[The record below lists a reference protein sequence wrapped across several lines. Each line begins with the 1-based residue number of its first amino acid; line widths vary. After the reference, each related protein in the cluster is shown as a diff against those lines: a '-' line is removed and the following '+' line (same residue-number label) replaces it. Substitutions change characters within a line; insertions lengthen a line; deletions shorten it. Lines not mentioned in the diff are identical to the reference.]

1 MNFTKTDLEQ
11 HKQDSEL
18 ISSKTE
24 IENILNF
31 HKDTL
36 GVTEKMFDAIE
47 EKLKR
52 TAWIEAL
59 IVGFIPVFTLKR
71 LSNYDKAKLETERL
85 ELKLKL
91 QTQKNHF
98 ENAMLRKSQHDST
111 SERIMNECELEFDN
125 VFTKVKD
132 LIKRFPKSEM
142 AVRVGMYNNP
152 NNDKQVRMEF
162 YLYLKRCLIDN
173 AVKQN

>member
-1 MNFTKTDLEQ
+1 MNYTKTDLEQ

-18 ISSKTE
+18 ISSRTE

-36 GVTEKMFDAIE
+36 AVTEKMFDAIE
-47 EKLKR
+47 EKLNRK
-52 TAWIEAL
+52 AWIEAL

-85 ELKLKL
+85 ELKMKL

-98 ENAMLRKSQHDST
+98 ENAMLRKSQYDST
-111 SERIMNECELEFDN
+111 SDRLMNECKTDFDS
-125 VFTKVKD
+125 VFEKVKN
-132 LIKRFPKSEM
+132 LIKQYPKSKM
-142 AVRVGMYNNP
+142 AITVGMYSNP
-152 NNDKQVRMEF
+152 SNDDKMKMEF
-162 YLYLKRCLIDN
+162 YLYLKRCLID
-173 AVKQN
+173 KSLMS